1 MDEWAAG
8 GERNC
13 GGQGSRLKPALCYTD
28 AMTRDQVK
36 EILDRVRSWPPD
48 RQVDLAHVVEL
59 MEQQDS
65 STLRL
70 SGDDLAEL
78 RRRRAEKNPK
88 TITLA
93 ELNAPLRRRYGL

>member
-1 MDEWAAG
+1 
-8 GERNC
+8 
-13 GGQGSRLKPALCYTD
+13 LKPALCYTD

-48 RQVDLAHVVEL
+48 RQADLAHVVEL
-59 MEQQDS
+59 MEEQDS
-65 STLRL
+65 SALRL
-70 SGDDLAEL
+70 SDDDLAEL

-93 ELNAPLRRRYGL
+93 ELNARLRRRYGL

>member
-1 MDEWAAG
+1 
-8 GERNC
+8 
-13 GGQGSRLKPALCYTD
+13 LKPALCYTH

-59 MEQQDS
+59 MEEQDS

-70 SGDDLAEL
+70 SDDDLAEL

-93 ELNAPLRRRYGL
+93 ELNARLRRRYGL